1 MGGQAL
7 GRCGNPGVV
16 PQVSAD
22 VGVPCLSSAARQSV
36 PAKETRKKA
45 NCAFLRAAFFTK
57 E

>member
-7 GRCGNPGVV
+7 ARCGNPGIE
-16 PQVSAD
+16 PEVSAD
-22 VGVPCLSSAARQSV
+22 AGVFCLSSAARQSV